1 MDEWVKPLQ
10 RELSA
15 ILPDGWRDD
24 APWGYPQQSELGLIA
39 GVYGAQ
45 VTTQGVA
52 EVVDSYMRLAGR
64 HMLDDLSAIVEM
76 PLEKLI
82 VTVGTRW
89 GDTNVLGVPVLRI
102 HVVHEAAVAL
112 AAEGVR
118 TAADFRDAIE
128 AREGE
133 IERRL
138 LSIRGLG
145 PGTWET
151 IAFMMHAK
159 VRPNEEVVAL
169 LHRILGEEADELR
182 DDEIDELMRL
192 TSRRFAVDQ
201 RVLVHAIDQYLDRR
215 VR

>member
-1 MDEWVKPLQ
+1 MKTLQ

-15 ILPDGWRDD
+15 TLPAGWRDD

-52 EVVDSYMRLAGR
+52 EVVDSYMRRASRL
-64 HMLDDLSAIVEM
+64 MLDDLTALANT
-76 PLEKLI
+76 PLEHLI
-82 VTVGTRW
+82 VAVGTRW

-102 HVVHEAAVAL
+102 AVVQEAAVAL
-112 AAEGVR
+112 ASEGVT
-118 TAADFRDAIE
+118 TAAGFREAIE
-128 AREGE
+128 TREGE

-169 LHRILGEEADELR
+169 LHRLLGESGDELL
-182 DDEIDELMRL
+182 EEQIDELLRL

-201 RVLVHAIDQYLDRR
+201 RVLAHAIDQYLDQRIR
-215 VR
+215 